1 MKNRHQPADLPACI
15 TNALTD
21 RRGEKIRHAAENLA
35 AMMEK
40 MHGIPCHI
48 RIGDDF
54 AFALIIRDLSGDAE

>member
-1 MKNRHQPADLPACI
+1 LA
-15 TNALTD
+15 D

-54 AFALIIRDLSGDAE
+54 AFALVIRELSGDAE